1 MLNLLSTLV
10 STSFI
15 PHGHCYLW
23 KPGLV
28 WLHLTS
34 DALTAMA
41 YYSVAIA
48 IVYFTNQ
55 RQDLPAKTVTLLIGY
70 FFVFALCGTTHLM
83 GVVTL
88 WHPIYWVSGLLKA
101 SNAVWSAYA
110 FTFLLIP
117 LIPVAIDAPSPAQLA
132 IANQELE
139 DSRSRIKALNV
150 ELEQRVSERTAQLK
164 ASNRAKDELLIRE
177 QVIRAEAQA
186 ANRAKDEFL
195 SILSHELRT
204 NRFAFK
210 APSTPQPQRSRVMPI
225 VCSK

>member
-1 MLNLLSTLV
+1 MLHSPNFLV
-10 STSFI
+10 SSIFI

-23 KPGLV
+23 QPGLV
-28 WLHLTS
+28 WLHLVS
-34 DALTAMA
+34 DTLTAMA

-55 RQDLPAKTVTLLIGY
+55 RRDLPVKTVTLLVGY

-88 WHPIYWVSGLLKA
+88 WYPIYWVSGILKA
-101 SNAVWSAYA
+101 SNALWSSYA

-132 IANQELE
+132 VTNQELE
-139 DSRSRIKALNV
+139 DSRNRIKAINV
-150 ELEQRVSERTAQLK
+150 ELEQRVFERTAQLEE
-164 ASNRAKDELLIRE
+164 SNRAKDELLIRE
-177 QVIRAEAQA
+177 QVIRAEAQS

-204 NRFAFK
+204 
-210 APSTPQPQRSRVMPI
+210 PD
-225 VCSK
+225 